1 MSTPQH
7 SLPLRVLHWL
17 LAAALISMLFIG
29 VGMVGSLDHY
39 GVLLAV
45 HRPLGILVFVL
56 ALVRLV
62 VRWRST
68 LPPFPET
75 MSERERVIA
84 SASEK
89 LMYGLMLSLPLV
101 GWAMLSAGHLP
112 IVLVGSLHLPP
123 ILAPSPSLFAA
134 LRTLHTVL
142 AYTLFVAFLAHL
154 GAVLFHTLIIRDRL
168 LSRMLP
174 WRAGNPA
181 ESSPRSH
188 TTRR

>member
-1 MSTPQH
+1 MSAQH

-17 LAAALISMLFIG
+17 LAAALIGMLFIG
-29 VGMVGSLDHY
+29 VSMVGSLDHY
-39 GVLLAV
+39 GALLAV
-45 HRPLGILVFVL
+45 HRPLGALVFVL
-56 ALVRLV
+56 AIARLI

-75 MSERERVIA
+75 MSARERTLA

-89 LMYGLMLSLPLV
+89 LMYALMLSLPLV
-101 GWAMLSAGHLP
+101 GWAMLSAGHTP
-112 IVLVGSLHLPP
+112 IVLIGALHLPP
-123 ILAPSPSLFAA
+123 LLAPNPPLFAV

-154 GAVLFHTLIIRDRL
+154 GAVLFHTLIVRDGL

-174 WRAGNPA
+174 WRAKS
-181 ESSPRSH
+181 ED
-188 TTRR
+188 